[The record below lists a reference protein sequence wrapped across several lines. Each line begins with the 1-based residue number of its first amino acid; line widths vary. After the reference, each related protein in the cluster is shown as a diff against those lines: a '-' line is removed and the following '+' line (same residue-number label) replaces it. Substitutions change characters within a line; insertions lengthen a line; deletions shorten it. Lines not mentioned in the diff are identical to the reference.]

1 MGMSYST
8 NNRINCSNIPPL
20 NYDSASHRYN
30 ARARFK
36 NGRAA
41 SRSLS
46 CIVLSLTLCL
56 PGCGYLVRQK
66 ADQLSQDF
74 ATAVMQQEDT
84 QMVAEALPAYLLLMD
99 TLVHNSPENG
109 ALAMADARLK
119 ATFSSSFITDSER
132 QKIFAEQAWVLARRS
147 ACLQEN
153 PLCEGYKGG
162 IDEID
167 LALDWTDESVRK
179 LAYDFTSVWITWI
192 QVNKDDWNAIAQLA
206 KAERLMSRVAEHDP
220 AIDYGNALVYLGV
233 MNSLVPAALGGK
245 PEKGR
250 DYFEKAIG
258 VSDGR
263 NLMAKVLYA
272 EFYARLVFDQALH
285 DRLVNEVLDAT
296 YPSNGLKLSNALAK
310 RRATLL
316 RESAKDYF

>member
-8 NNRINCSNIPPL
+8 NNNVH
-20 NYDSASHRYN
+20 SAT
-30 ARARFK
+30 K
-36 NGRAA
+36 N

-46 CIVLSLTLCL
+46 RVSFCVGLCLILCL

-66 ADQLSQDF
+66 ADRLSQDF

-84 QMVAEALPAYLLLMD
+84 QMVADALPAYLLLMD

-119 ATFSSSFITDSER
+119 ATFSSSFIADNER
-132 QKIFAEQAWVLARRS
+132 QKIFAEQAWALARRS
-147 ACLQEN
+147 ACLQES
-153 PLCEGYKGG
+153 PLCDAYKGG

-167 LALDWTDESVRK
+167 LGLDWADESVRK
-179 LAYDFTSVWITWI
+179 LAYDFASVWITWI

-206 KAERLMSRVAEHDP
+206 KAERLMARVVEHDP
-220 AIDYGNALVYLGV
+220 AIDYGNAFVYLGV

-250 DYFEKAIG
+250 DYFEKAIS

-285 DRLVNEVLDAT
+285 DRLVNEVIDDAH
-296 YPSNGLKLSNALAK
+296 PSNGLKLSNALAK
-310 RRATLL
+310 RRATTL
-316 RESAKDYF
+316 RETAKDYF